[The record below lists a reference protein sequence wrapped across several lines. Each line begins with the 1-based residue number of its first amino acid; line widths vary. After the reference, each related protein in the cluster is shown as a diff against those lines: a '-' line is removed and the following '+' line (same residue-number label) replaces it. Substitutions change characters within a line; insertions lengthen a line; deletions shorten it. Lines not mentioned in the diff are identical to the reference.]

1 VRLPQEMLCD
11 ALPYIDML
19 TRMDHS
25 CTDVPDSIVNLKTI
39 EALVTNTTKSLFC
52 APADIDSAY
61 LWVEVAEIGWW

>member
-1 VRLPQEMLCD
+1 MPQEMVYE

-52 APADIDSAY
+52 APAESA
-61 LWVEVAEIGWW
+61 LNR